1 METVNKLENMVAD
14 WYKGLP
20 HLPKGGQQW
29 LAKNVW
35 WIALVGVILGIMSI
49 FTVLSVTIF
58 AGALLTAAGGVAGAA
73 VAGFAMIVVWVYL
86 AVAVVSLIITIMA
99 ISPLKAMQKRGWT
112 LIFITIL
119 LEAVAQ
125 VVYFLFDYNFF
136 GLVWGLLMSAVTAY
150 FLFEIRSFFDGRKT
164 KASTEKKS

>member
-1 METVNKLENMVAD
+1 MEIINKLENMIAE

-20 HLPKGGQQW
+20 HLPKNGQQW

-35 WIALVGVILGIMSI
+35 WIALIGVILGVMGI
-49 FTVLSVTIF
+49 FTVLAATLF
-58 AGALLTAAGGVAGAA
+58 AGAVLTAAGGVAGAA
-73 VAGFAMIVVWVYL
+73 VAGFAMIVIWAYL
-86 AVAVVSLIITIMA
+86 AVAVVSLIITVMA
-99 ISPLKAMQKRGWT
+99 ISPLKAMKKRGWT
-112 LIFITIL
+112 LIFMTVL

-150 FLFEIRSFFDGRKT
+150 FLFEIRSFFDGKT
-164 KASTEKKS
+164 SASKKA